1 MNRSDGQAMTAL
13 GAPSLDD
20 QTTILGRHPGAKPM
34 GALTTQFAGLVGSFH
49 GVNRCS
55 GK

>member
-1 MNRSDGQAMTAL
+1 
-13 GAPSLDD
+13 
-20 QTTILGRHPGAKPM
+20 M